1 MRLTIVICR
10 FWLLL
15 VVACG
20 LSLDAFA
27 DKWHEQAFRVCA
39 DPNNLPLSASNRGGF
54 ENKIAELWASEL
66 GLPLEYTWFPQRRGF
81 VRNTLK
87 APNESGDGY
96 KCDVVMGV
104 AAGFDQLLTTK
115 PYYRSTYALVYAK
128 GGDLDDVTSGKDL
141 INLDP
146 EIRQRLRIGAF
157 TPTPGTKWLAR
168 HGMTEQMV
176 GVVAMSGDPDA
187 YPGEIIETE
196 LAGGRL
202 DAAIVW
208 GPMAGYFAERVEG
221 RELVVIPLDSEPGIQ
236 FDFAISA
243 GVRYGD
249 SERKRVLEE
258 LIRTTAAPMQA
269 VFAAYN
275 VPLLDMPE
283 STDPAQM
290 PDDE

>member
-1 MRLTIVICR
+1 MHVPDSI
-10 FWLLL
+10 FHHWLLP

-20 LSLDAFA
+20 LSISAFA
-27 DKWHEQAFRVCA
+27 YEGQAFRVCA
-39 DPNNLPLSASNRGGF
+39 DPNNLPFSASTQNGL
-54 ENKIAELWASEL
+54 ENKIASIWAREL

-81 VRNTLK
+81 VRNTLR
-87 APNESGDGY
+87 AMDESGFEY

-128 GGDLDDVTSGKDL
+128 GRGLDGVSSGSEF
-141 INLDP
+141 INLNP
-146 EIRQRLRIGAF
+146 EIRNGLKIGAF
-157 TPTPGTKWLAR
+157 TPTPGAKWLSR

-176 GVVAMSGDPDA
+176 AFVAMSGDPEA
-187 YPGEIIETE
+187 YPGEIIEKE
-196 LAGGRL
+196 IAGGNL

-208 GPMAGYFAERVEG
+208 GPIAGYFAKRAAGVEII
-221 RELVVIPLDSEPGIQ
+221 VIPLESEPGIQ

-249 SERKRVLEE
+249 GERKRVLED
-258 LIRTTAAPMQA
+258 LMQRTDAAMQA

-275 VPLLDMPE
+275 VPLLDIGEVMLR
-283 STDPAQM
+283 
-290 PDDE
+290 DDDD